1 MNNTIKP
8 KVAILLATYNGENFI
23 DRQIRSVLSQ
33 KNVDLDLFISDDN
46 SEDRTMEICKIF
58 AKFNKNIFILEKTS
72 NRFKSAAK
80 NFFRMILDID
90 LSKYDYIGF
99 SDQDDIW
106 KPFKINK
113 AINVIQ
119 SGYNAYSS
127 NVRPFIKK
135 KLLKTVNK
143 SDNQVS
149 FDYLFEG
156 GGAGSTY
163 LIKQFIITNFKI
175 LLKENK
181 WIQEKIKH
189 HDWLLY
195 AFTRHKYRNWFIDE
209 KISVYY
215 RQHSH
220 NELGSSDSI
229 KGFIKRLK
237 LVINGHVIK
246 QSRLIAE
253 AINIESSFY
262 EKLYKSKFN
271 GFFLICNFYKFR
283 RSIKGKIIIL
293 IIGILLTIYPNK
305 KTYD

>member
-1 MNNTIKP
+1 MNSISKP
-8 KVAILLATYNGENFI
+8 KVAILLATFNGEKFI
-23 DRQIRSVLSQ
+23 ERQIKSILSQ
-33 KNVDLDLFISDDN
+33 KNIDLDLYISDDN
-46 SEDRTMEICKIF
+46 SEDKTIKICEKF
-58 AKFNKNIFILEKTS
+58 AKNNKNIFILEKT
-72 NRFKSAAK
+72 NVRFKSAAK
-80 NFFRMILDID
+80 NFFRMILDTE
-90 LSKYDYIGF
+90 LSDYDYIGF

-106 KPFKINK
+106 RPFKIYK
-113 AINVIQ
+113 ALSIIQ
-119 SGYNAYSS
+119 KGYNAYSS

-149 FDYLFEG
+149 LDFLFEG

-163 LIKQFIITNFKI
+163 LFQNFVIKNFKY

-181 WIQEKIKH
+181 WIINEIKH

-195 AFTRHKYRNWFIDE
+195 AYTRYNYNKWFIDK

-237 LVINGHVIK
+237 LVLNGHVLK
-246 QSRLIAE
+246 QSKLIAK
-253 AINIESSFY
+253 AINLEKSIFY
-262 EKLYKSKFN
+262 KLYESKFN
-271 GFFLICNFYKFR
+271 GFFLIFHFYKFR

-293 IIGILLTIYPNK
+293 IIGILLIIYPNK
-305 KTYD
+305 K